1 MGRDEEL
8 GRDGHHGEMG
18 RDGELGRDGHH
29 GEMGRDKQFYL
40 ACM

>member
-1 MGRDEEL
+1 MYEL